1 VYATHPGTART
12 TPSTSA
18 AITYTV
24 APDVRLRAGRGTLT
38 ATVSPAAG
46 QAVALQR
53 WDGTSWVAATSSTV
67 DRRGTAGFTGLK
79 AAYYRVHAPATATL
93 AAVTTGY
100 VRVR

>member
-1 VYATHPGTART
+1 VYAVHAGTART

-53 WDGTSWVAATSSTV
+53 WDGKAWVAATSSAV
-67 DRRGTAGFTGLK
+67 GSRGTVSFTRL
-79 AAYYRVHAPATATL
+79 ARAYYRVDVPVTATL